1 MFVEGICIMSDS
13 NRSSFFRWRKAI
25 GRFYLD
31 GFRAMTVGKTLW
43 KVIVIK
49 LLVIF
54 AVLKFFFFPDF
65 LHTHFSTDQQ
75 RSEHVLEQITLQK

>member
-1 MFVEGICIMSDS
+1 MFVGGVCMMSDS
-13 NRSSFFRWRKAI
+13 KIGLFFKWQRTIA
-25 GRFYLD
+25 RFYLD
-31 GFRAMTVGKTLW
+31 GFRTMTVGKTLW
-43 KVIVIK
+43 KVILIK

-65 LHTHFSTDQQ
+65 LQTHFSTDQQ